1 MLTIY
6 SIYSGFLVA
15 STALS
20 GLLILF
26 LFRYRNNRVAQT
38 MFLLA
43 ANSLGINLALLL
55 AMYSPD
61 AETARFWHGSVRLV
75 LHSLTAPAG
84 FLFVSTILERRNK
97 RLMWLVFACPIL
109 TVLVGATNEW
119 HGWLFSY
126 YEMEWKYNLFY
137 IRVDWEPGWWF
148 HALTVWSSLVSLGL
162 IQLLFG
168 WIGRTRKLPRWR
180 GVLVI
185 GAISLVIIAIILD
198 TFNLNIKG
206 VFYFPISLGLMVLL
220 LVLGVWYLDL
230 FDILPIARETLT
242 RYISDGF
249 FVVDT
254 NNIVLDANPAASR
267 VTGLPTSQMLGK
279 NILDFFVRRP
289 ERMSAAEE
297 ILSGEFHGVIPITV
311 EAVPHFYDVMVT
323 NIFVEEHA
331 LVAKLIVLRD
341 VSELKRLQDEENKRI
356 AIDER
361 QRLAR
366 DLHDAVSQT
375 LFSARLTSEMLLR
388 QKDTLA
394 PETLWERVAHFDGLV
409 RSALGEMRILLLELR
424 PESLLKADLPA
435 LISHLADAASART
448 EASIRVD
455 VSGTQSPPVDVKIAF
470 YRIAQEALNN
480 IVKHSRS
487 KNVKLRIVSSANSL
501 YLQVEDDGIGLGVD
515 TVKGTKMGLAIMRE
529 RATDVGAKLEIVSQ
543 VGKGTRITCSWQDVT
558 EMME

>member
-1 MLTIY
+1 
-6 SIYSGFLVA
+6 
-15 STALS
+15 
-20 GLLILF
+20 
-26 LFRYRNNRVAQT
+26 

-43 ANSLGINLALLL
+43 ANSLGINLALLISL
-55 AMYSPD
+55 YSPD
-61 AETARFWHGSVRLV
+61 EQVFRFWHGNVRLF
-75 LHSLTAPAG
+75 LNSLIAPVG
-84 FLFVSTILERRNK
+84 FLFVSTFLEGK
-97 RLMWLVFACPIL
+97 PGKLTWLIFISPLL
-109 TVLVGATNEW
+109 TLFVSLTNDW
-119 HGWLFSY
+119 HNWLFSA
-126 YEMEWKYNLFY
+126 YEMKIVGNYH
-137 IRVDWEPGWWF
+137 IRDIWLSGWWF
-148 HALTVWSSLVSLGL
+148 HFYAAWSSLVSFGL
-162 IQLLFG
+162 VYLLFV
-168 WIGRTRKLPRWR
+168 WIGRIRRLPRWR
-180 GVLVI
+180 GVLVV
-185 GAISLVIIAIILD
+185 STVLLVTGSILLD
-198 TFNLNIKG
+198 TFNLTLADGLLNLP
-206 VFYFPISLGLMVLL
+206 FALGLMVFL

-230 FDILPIARETLT
+230 FDILPVARETLP

-254 NNIVLDANPAASR
+254 NNVILDANPAASR
-267 VTGLPTSQMLGK
+267 VTGLPVSQILGK
-279 NILDFFVRRP
+279 NILDFFVESP
-289 ERMSAAEE
+289 ERRNTAKKV
-297 ILSGEFHGVIPITV
+297 LSGEFHGVIPTMV
-311 EAVPHFYDVMVT
+311 EGAPRFYDVMVT

-356 AIDER
+356 ALDER